1 MPELTSF
8 LLVILAGVV
17 FSALFN
23 RLHLPWVVALIIAGI
38 VIGPHGAAVF
48 EPTAEIEFFAEI
60 GLVFLMFMAGL
71 ETRLSSLSELKRDVG
86 RLFLINGLFPFTAG
100 LAIAITLGLDP
111 IPALLLATV
120 FISSSIA
127 VVVPAFE
134 ENHLLH
140 VRLGKT
146 VIGATILADI
156 FSLLLLSFILQTTE
170 TAARVPLFIFYP
182 ILLASLV
189 ALRWAVPLFKSL
201 VIPRAG
207 VARDLF
213 EQELRYVFV
222 ILIGTVLLF
231 EVLGLHPIIAGFF
244 AGMVLS
250 EFMTSEILKE
260 KLHAISYGI
269 FIPVFFVVIGA
280 RTNLAAFDGVGSAL
294 LLVFAV
300 TVGSMLSKFISGWL
314 GGRWI
319 GFSKSQSVLIGAAS
333 MPQLSTSLAAV
344 SAALAL
350 GLFGD
355 DVMTAVIVLSII
367 STFVAPILIRHFA
380 PRADAALTPP
390 LPTPK

>member
-1 MPELTSF
+1 MPDLFSF
-8 LLVILAGVV
+8 LIVILAGVV

-38 VIGPHGAAVF
+38 VIGPHGVAVF
-48 EPTAEIEFFAEI
+48 ETTPTIDSFSDI

-71 ETRLSSLSELKRDVG
+71 ETRLSSLNELKRDIF
-86 RLFLINGLFPFTAG
+86 RLFLINGLFPFAVGLGIG
-100 LAIAITLGLDP
+100 LALGLDP
-111 IPALLLATV
+111 LPAVLLATI

-134 ENHLLH
+134 QNKLLH
-140 VRLGKT
+140 VRLGRT
-146 VIGATILADI
+146 VIGATIVSDI
-156 FSLLLLSFILQTTE
+156 FSLVLLSVILQTTE
-170 TAARVPLFIFYP
+170 PTAHIPLLLFYP
-182 ILLASLV
+182 IFFGSLV
-189 ALRWAVPLFKSL
+189 AIRWAVPMFKSL
-201 VIPRAG
+201 VVPAAG

-244 AGMVLS
+244 AGLVLS
-250 EFMTSEILKE
+250 EFITSEILKE
-260 KLHAISYGI
+260 KLHTVSYGI
-269 FIPVFFVVIGA
+269 FIPVFFVVIGS
-280 RTNLAAFDGVGSAL
+280 RTNLGAFEDLRSAIF
-294 LLVFAV
+294 LVVAV
-300 TVGSMLSKFISGWL
+300 VVGSMLSKFVSGWL

-319 GFSKSQSVLIGAAS
+319 GFSSSQSVLMGVAS

-344 SAALAL
+344 SAGFA
-350 GLFGD
+350 FGIISD
-355 DVMTAVIVLSII
+355 AMMTAIIVLSLV

>member
-1 MPELTSF
+1 MAELTSF

-38 VIGPHGAAVF
+38 VIGPHGAGVF
-48 EPTAEIEFFAEI
+48 EPTREIEFFSEI
-60 GLVFLMFMAGL
+60 GLIFLMFMAGL
-71 ETRLSSLSELKRDVG
+71 ETRLSSLSALKRDIS
-86 RLFLINGLFPFTAG
+86 RLFIINGLLPFAVGIGIG
-100 LAIAITLGLDP
+100 LWLGLDP
-111 IPALLLATV
+111 VPTLLLATI

-127 VVVPAFE
+127 VVIPAFE

-146 VIGATILADI
+146 VVGATIVADV
-156 FSLLLLSFILQTTE
+156 FSLLLLSVILQTTE
-170 TAARVPLFIFYP
+170 TAANIPLLIFYP
-182 ILLASLV
+182 ILFASLV
-189 ALRWAVPLFKSL
+189 ALRWAVPMFKSL
-201 VIPRAG
+201 VLPRAG

-231 EVLGLHPIIAGFF
+231 EILGLHPIIAGFF
-244 AGMVLS
+244 AGLVLS
-250 EFMTSEILKE
+250 EFITSEILKE

-280 RTNLAAFDGVGSAL
+280 QTNLGAFDGVGSAL
-294 LLVFAV
+294 LMVFAI
-300 TVGSMLSKFISGWL
+300 TIGSMASKFISGWL
-314 GGRWI
+314 GGRWV
-319 GFSKSQSVLIGAAS
+319 GFSRSQSVLIGTS
-333 MPQLSTSLAAV
+333 TMPSLSTSLAAV
-344 SAALAL
+344 AAGRSL

-355 DVMTAVIVLSII
+355 DMLTAIIVLSMI
-367 STFVAPILIRHFA
+367 STFVAPILIRRFA